1 MSKKKLLIFSLATV
15 LVVALVGVGVVVAK
29 KNASLTDI
37 TQQPVPSEPA
47 TYEGIDQIEQSD
59 ATNNTIN
66 QAGDEIVKK
75 GSVPTVQAQQSN
87 NQAKQ
92 PNKGDKPGGGPPMMF
107 RPDDIAQ
114 ILGITA
120 EELQAELKAGK
131 TLEQI
136 AGNKGMTLAQLKE
149 KLIAKTK
156 TELDNQV
163 SQGKLTAEQAQS
175 MLTRLKSIDLSKLG
189 AGPEMRGDGPP
200 QQTPPS
206 SRN

>member
-1 MSKKKLLIFSLATV
+1 MMSKKKLLIFSLATV
-15 LVVALVGVGVVVAK
+15 LVVALVGVGVVMAK

-47 TYEGIDQIEQSD
+47 TYEGIDQTEQSD

-66 QAGDEIVKK
+66 QAGDETVKK

-120 EELQAELKAGK
+120 EDLQTELKEGK
-131 TLEQI
+131 TLEYHHHH
-136 AGNKGMTLAQLKE
+136 
-149 KLIAKTK
+149 LI
-156 TELDNQV
+156 LC
-163 SQGKLTAEQAQS
+163 
-175 MLTRLKSIDLSKLG
+175 LKSLKHTIKHRKLSCKTHPMNSERLLCLFKV
-189 AGPEMRGDGPP
+189 
-200 QQTPPS
+200 TP
-206 SRN
+206 RA